1 VAVVVLVVVVV
12 VVVVV
17 VDVLPDDVLSFCR
30 FLVVGFF

>member
-1 VAVVVLVVVVV
+1 VLVVVVLVV

-30 FLVVGFF
+30 FLVVDFFF